1 MDENCES
8 SGDDSDEEESENSAP
23 EQAMPERQLKI
34 AKNQVPPFGLMIKPS
49 VKRNEH
55 YVPILQVRLASRGG
69 KKWVTQIW
77 NYVDFPQQIPDPK
90 ECCSK
95 IARKFAGSC
104 GLTTM
109 PDGTEELMALQGN
122 FVHEVVTFFED
133 LGVPKD
139 QIFVAEQ

>member
-1 MDENCES
+1 
-8 SGDDSDEEESENSAP
+8 
-23 EQAMPERQLKI
+23 
-34 AKNQVPPFGLMIKPS
+34 MIKPS

-77 NYVDFPQQIPDPK
+77 NYVDFPQQISDPK

-122 FVHEVVTFFED
+122 FVREVITFFED

-139 QIFVAEQ
+139 QIFVAEQQKHKGKKKDAKKNKQKARQAQRNAEKGIKK